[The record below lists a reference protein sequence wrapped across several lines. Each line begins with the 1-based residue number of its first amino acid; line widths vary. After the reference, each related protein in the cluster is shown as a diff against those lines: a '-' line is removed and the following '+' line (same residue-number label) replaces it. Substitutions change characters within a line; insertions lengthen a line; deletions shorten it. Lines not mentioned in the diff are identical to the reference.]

1 MDQLTTELNKSIE
14 ESENWL
20 KMANGE
26 LLGICLQSEEVA
38 QVETVIRT
46 LKMVKQLNLNI
57 IESRECGIDEN

>member
-1 MDQLTTELNKSIE
+1 MDVLTKELNKSIE

-20 KMANGE
+20 NMANGE
-26 LLGICLQSEEVA
+26 LLGICLRSEEVA

-57 IESRECGIDEN
+57 IESQE